1 MRGFMRGFGNR
12 IIAHA
17 NYHVIKKTEPLRV
30 LETATALDAAQH
42 DSKES
47 LKDHNKQL

>member
-17 NYHVIKKTEPLRV
+17 RRLSAL
-30 LETATALDAAQH
+30 LELPSLNVTALDAAQ
-42 DSKES
+42 DDRKEA
-47 LKDHNKQL
+47 

>member
-17 NYHVIKKTEPLRV
+17 RRLIQYRV
-30 LETATALDAAQH
+30 VRVALLIVAALDAAQ
-42 DSKES
+42 DDRKEA
-47 LKDHNKQL
+47 

>member
-17 NYHVIKKTEPLRV
+17 RVERITV
-30 LETATALDAAQH
+30 LETVRVALLTFTVLDAAQ
-42 DSKES
+42 DDRKEA
-47 LKDHNKQL
+47 